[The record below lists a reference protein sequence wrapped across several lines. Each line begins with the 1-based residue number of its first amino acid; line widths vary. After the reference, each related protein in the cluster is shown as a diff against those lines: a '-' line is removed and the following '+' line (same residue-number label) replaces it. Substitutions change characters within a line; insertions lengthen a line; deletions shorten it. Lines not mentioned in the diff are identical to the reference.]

1 MGCFM
6 EYSIKEVSKLFKD
19 VKTATVRGWIRSDL
33 KNVKDDK
40 DYVVSRPDDND
51 QKKPWILTEKAVEI
65 IKNKHINKFIDV
77 DDMDD
82 KNGEVKVD
90 PKISEAYMKIRVLN
104 SEIKAL
110 KKNNEDL
117 RGVVIDLRNQR
128 DLAQQTNLKLMS
140 KLPSMIGVQE
150 EDKGEEE
157 NDKKNSE
164 LIAELEEL
172 NNSLFKRIMNRKRI
186 NELISELKN
195 KK

>member
-1 MGCFM
+1 M

-40 DYVVSRPDDND
+40 DYVLSKPDDND

-90 PKISEAYMKIRVLN
+90 PKVSEAYMKIRVLN

-117 RGVVIDLRNQR
+117 RSVVIDLRNQR

-140 KLPSMIGVQE
+140 KLPNMIEVQE
-150 EDKGEEE
+150 DNKGKGEEE
-157 NDKKNSE
+157 KDRKASE

>member
-1 MGCFM
+1 M

-40 DYVVSRPDDND
+40 DYVLSKPDDND

-82 KNGEVKVD
+82 KNGEVRANS
-90 PKISEAYMKIRVLN
+90 KISEAYMKIRVLN

-140 KLPSMIGVQE
+140 KLPSMIEVQE
-150 EDKGEEE
+150 DNKGEEE
-157 NDKKNSE
+157 NNKKASE